1 MINILSKDRRNH
13 IQNESFNI
21 CFVFCCKLSNMFL
34 LQVFHIIFKR
44 EKRKYMKTLSST
56 KVKMQITGP
65 TGPEGNPELLY
76 Q

>member
-1 MINILSKDRRNH
+1 
-13 IQNESFNI
+13 
-21 CFVFCCKLSNMFL
+21 MFL